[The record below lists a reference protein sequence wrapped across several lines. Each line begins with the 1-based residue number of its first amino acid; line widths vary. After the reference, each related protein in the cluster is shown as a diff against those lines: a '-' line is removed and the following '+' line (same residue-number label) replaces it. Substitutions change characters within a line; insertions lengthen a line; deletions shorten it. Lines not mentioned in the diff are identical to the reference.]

1 MIQLNKQTN
10 RLLSFGKGCKRR
22 RKNFYESK
30 MKSNQDDEVKA
41 LSTQTVAEFREEIVQ
56 AAHVSGPS
64 FDSTAEHAGTS
75 LYVGRTECN
84 LPAH

>member
-1 MIQLNKQTN
+1 
-10 RLLSFGKGCKRR
+10 
-22 RKNFYESK
+22 